1 MCSPPLVPGYALR
14 RPQALGWNGRRLTA
28 RCTGLSTATLQ
39 AAVVR
44 TGPGPALPHRPQED
58 VVEKF
63 RSSEVS
69 GGAAR
74 GARTASTLV
83 QVVAPSA
90 AAPGRRTLV
99 MRSAAG
105 TTPSLN
111 QGTGREVEVVAGG
124 AQGHHARA
132 VGGRYL
138 HRLFHG
144 RGVRA
149 VRGLPAPG
157 AQGRDA
163 ELSPGPCP
171 RHRSAR

>member
-1 MCSPPLVPGYALR
+1 M
-14 RPQALGWNGRRLTA
+14 
-28 RCTGLSTATLQ
+28 
-39 AAVVR
+39 
-44 TGPGPALPHRPQED
+44 
-58 VVEKF
+58 EKF

-124 AQGHHARA
+124 AHGHHARA

-171 RHRSAR
+171 RPLPYRLRTHDDTLRRGVLLVSATLSRGTRTLVVFG

>member
-1 MCSPPLVPGYALR
+1 M
-14 RPQALGWNGRRLTA
+14 
-28 RCTGLSTATLQ
+28 
-39 AAVVR
+39 
-44 TGPGPALPHRPQED
+44 
-58 VVEKF
+58 EKF

-99 MRSAAG
+99 RSAAG

-171 RHRSAR
+171 VRSRTGSGRTMTL